1 MTYRNRYYLCY
12 QPIRALEHARGLV
25 AAENR
30 DPSLAKNTI
39 IGVVGASYSSVTKPL
54 SKATLA
60 MKLPLISYAATNRDL
75 SHHKGRRINR
85 SLCP

>member
-1 MTYRNRYYLCY
+1 M
-12 QPIRALEHARGLV
+12 EHARGLV

-30 DPSLAKNTI
+30 DPRLAKNTI

-75 SHHKGRRINR
+75 SHHKVRADH
-85 SLCP
+85 LTCPG